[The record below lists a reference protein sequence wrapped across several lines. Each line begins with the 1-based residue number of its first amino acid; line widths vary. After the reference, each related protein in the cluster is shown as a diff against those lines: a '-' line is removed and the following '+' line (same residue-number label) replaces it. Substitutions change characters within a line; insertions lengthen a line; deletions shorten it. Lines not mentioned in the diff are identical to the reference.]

1 MPSARRFK
9 DESKASTAW
18 ADAEMGV
25 KHSPE
30 KKKEEQ
36 APRQTRHTSDS
47 TAGRGSLEEQF
58 LEVQRRAREEARASM
73 AEAAGNG
80 VTPVEVAKETV
91 AQLLAALLNGKDKL
105 PEAEKG
111 TLQERRERLGSEEVL
126 VAPGLEKPIKM
137 DMSNVPPITKDS
149 SVGQVD
155 RWHKA
160 AYRAALASNINN
172 RSRNAAKL
180 AMIGIIPD
188 DVLIKLKPKFDFDQP
203 EAHKATEFAS
213 GWKGVLDLVLK
224 LYGECEPQLNH
235 QLDMLERK
243 KLKGESVAEFHAELC
258 RLQQFTQWT
267 AEKIQ
272 RAIFVAGVEPK
283 WREKLLLEPEE
294 LGLEDTVQFMLRQER
309 ADKKSAHHQA
319 VAHTEALREK
329 EKVEAMKSS
338 ADKHGKADKPPKQAK
353 KKMDA
358 KEWIKDKPCFKCKE
372 VGHYA
377 KDCKSKSESAGN
389 HHARVSATGVDE
401 HEAEYGSVTAP
412 LKYVKVHVG
421 VNTTKKPRGPEAGKK
436 IFRIDKALVDT
447 GSQVNILPVD
457 WARARGLKTFES
469 GVTIRGISE
478 AEIKSDRKTLATVK
492 FGNKMVK
499 AQFVIGQV
507 SKVLLG
513 IDLCKRLGIAE
524 VTAATQAVQGQHGMD
539 RSKKVDP
546 ASQGQNGIGRP
557 VQRDAPAEQHMHIRC
572 SHPGLQ
578 KPLDVRAA
586 CPGGQLPSD
595 QAVMAKLAEV
605 MTLAEVEEM
614 MEANQDIFDD
624 KTKPLSTIKGARMHI
639 ELKPGAVPRAVAAPR
654 PIPYAEKAAVWEAIK
669 EMWDRGIIQ
678 KMGEEPSPWCSS
690 LHYVFKKTGK
700 ARIVN
705 DLRYLNQNI
714 VRPVYPQQTP
724 REAIARIPPDAM
736 WFSVIDMAAGYFQVE
751 LDKESQHLTSF
762 ITPWG
767 RFKYTRDVM
776 GLASAG
782 DFFNQV
788 TDEALAAVMHFIA
801 KVVDDLLV
809 WGSSKEECKE
819 RTEAVFKAC
828 RAANIK
834 LNRDKAVLVQQ
845 EVKFAGSIISK
856 DGVRADPELLA
867 ALAEFP
873 QPQNKTDLRSFLGLA
888 EQVAKF
894 TSQKST
900 VIGPLR
906 CLLNKG
912 QDWFWDD
919 NMQKQFEHARREMT
933 RPQCLARYSPD
944 KPLFLY
950 TDASCI
956 NGLGFILMQEEQD
969 GRRLIVEAGSRC
981 LTGAETRYAVVELEL
996 CGVVWAA
1003 LKLRMFLQGRSF
1015 TVITDH
1021 KPLVGVLE
1029 RSLGAQSNRRL
1040 VNLASKISHLQF
1052 DIKWIAGK
1060 ANMMADALS
1069 RSPVHKPEDKDEE
1082 LGGSEGALVAAHMVQ
1097 GQVSEALT
1105 AWTGAA
1111 SANRVHVEQEERQE
1125 SAHQKRLQTDSA
1137 HDEQITKLRDRIQG
1151 KIPWKKGEPWCDQR
1165 DQLSIAG
1172 DGMCVLFDGKVIVPE
1187 NSKLFLLEAAHVGPL
1202 GAEKM
1207 LHKINACMSW
1217 KGAAK
1222 DVAEWIASCQGC
1234 QRFARS
1240 KPKEEFARVNVP
1252 RGAFH
1257 EAAADFFD
1265 HEGEKYLVYVCRLTF
1280 YFEIK
1285 KFGRATTSGLCT
1297 TNAFREMFARWG
1309 SPKVLRTDG
1318 GPQFISAEF
1327 ARLTDEYGI
1336 LHTRS
1341 SPYNS
1346 QSNGTAES
1354 AVKAAIKLL
1363 RHHRYGTEEFYFAL
1377 ASARNSLT
1385 TGRGESPA
1393 EMVLGQPIRGGDW
1406 AYPEDEA
1413 NLPAPVQR
1421 ARERMEREQDDDKP
1435 DKQTFQEGD
1444 RVLVQD
1450 IQSKQWSQRG
1460 TIYKAA
1466 AGGRS
1471 FQVRLQ
1477 DGTEMWRSRRFLR
1490 HDPGSPPDE
1499 PQQIEESKA
1508 PEQPK
1513 KRGRPRGPAPPRGP
1527 PTRRSSRQR
1536 AEVRPGVSYAE
1547 VSRSGVHPEAMG
1559 EVRKGVMSED

>member
-1 MPSARRFK
+1 
-9 DESKASTAW
+9 
-18 ADAEMGV
+18 MGV
-25 KHSPE
+25 AHSPE
-30 KKKEEQ
+30 KAEKQ
-36 APRQTRHTSDS
+36 APSMETRSTSGS
-47 TAGRGSLEEQF
+47 TTRGGSQEEQF
-58 LEVQRRAREEARASM
+58 QRVVEQAEEEARIEM
-73 AEAAGNG
+73 AEAEESKTTDNEA
-80 VTPVEVAKETV
+80 AMETL
-91 AQLLAALLNGKDKL
+91 AQLLALVKGKA
-105 PEAEKG
+105 PVV
-111 TLQERRERLGSEEVL
+111 ERESIQVRRSRLGSDEVL
-126 VAPGLEKPIKM
+126 VEPSLEKPTKL

-160 AYRAALASNINN
+160 VYRAALASNIDN
-172 RSRNAAKL
+172 RAKNSAVL
-180 AMIGIIPD
+180 TMISVIPD
-188 DVLIKLKPKFDFDQP
+188 DVLIKLKPKFNFDQP
-203 EAHKATEFAS
+203 NAHKSPKFAS
-213 GWKGVLDLVLK
+213 GWKSVLDLVLK
-224 LYGECEPQLNH
+224 LYGECEPELNH
-235 QLDMLERK
+235 QLDMLGRRRH
-243 KLKGESVAEFHAELC
+243 KGETVAEFHAELC
-258 RLQQFTQWT
+258 RLQQFVQWT
-267 AEKIQ
+267 PDKVQ
-272 RAIFVAGVEPK
+272 RAVFVAGMEPK
-283 WREKLLLEPEE
+283 WRQKLLMEPGELE
-294 LGLEDTVQFMLRQER
+294 LQDTVEFMLRQER
-309 ADKKSAHHQA
+309 AEKVNAHCQSVSHTQMLPKGEDVNANETQANKDKKTGQP
-319 VAHTEALREK
+319 LK
-329 EKVEAMKSS
+329 KS
-338 ADKHGKADKPPKQAK
+338 K
-353 KKMDA
+353 KRMDD
-358 KEWIKDKPCFKCKE
+358 KEWIKDKKCFNCKQI
-372 VGHYA
+372 GHFARDCQA
-377 KDCKSKSESAGN
+377 KSADNN
-389 HHARVSATGVDE
+389 HAEVSAAGVDE
-401 HEAEYGSVTAP
+401 HETEYGSVTAP

-421 VNTTKKPRGPEAGKK
+421 VNTTKQPRGPPAGRKVFK
-436 IFRIDKALVDT
+436 IDKALVDT
-447 GSQVNILPVD
+447 GSQVNILPVE
-457 WARARGLKTFES
+457 WARGRGLKTLES

-478 AEIKSDRKTLATVK
+478 AAIKSDRKTLATVK
-492 FGNKMVK
+492 FGNTLVK

-507 SKVLLG
+507 NKVLLG
-513 IDLCKRLGIAE
+513 IDLCKRLGIVA
-524 VTAATQAVQGQHGMD
+524 VANAAAAQSVQSHDGADGSSKEAAAVPSPEG
-539 RSKKVDP
+539 VDM
-546 ASQGQNGIGRP
+546 ARKT
-557 VQRDAPAEQHMHIRC
+557 DAPAEEAQHMHIRC
-572 SHPGLQ
+572 EHPGLQ
-578 KPLDVRAA
+578 GPVDVRVTRSSKEM
-586 CPGGQLPSD
+586 PTD
-595 QAVMAKLAEV
+595 NEVMAELADV
-605 MTLAEVEEM
+605 LSLAEVEEM
-614 MEANQDIFDD
+614 MAEHDDIFDD

-639 ELKPGAVPRAVAAPR
+639 ELKPGAVPRAMAAPR

-669 EMWDRGIIQ
+669 EMWDRGIIE
-678 KMGEEPSPWCSS
+678 KMGSEPSPWCSS

-714 VRPVYPQQTP
+714 VRPIYPQQTP
-724 REAIARIPPDAM
+724 REAIARIPPDAT

-819 RTEAVFKAC
+819 RTEAVFRAC

-856 DGVRADPELLA
+856 EGIRADPELLA

-873 QPQNKTDLRSFLGLA
+873 QPRNKTDLRAFLGLA

-900 VIGPLR
+900 VIGPMR
-906 CLLNKG
+906 CLLTKG
-912 QDWFWDD
+912 QDWFWDE
-919 NMQKQFEHARREMT
+919 NMQKQFERARREMT

-956 NGLGFILMQEEQD
+956 NGLGFILMQEEPD

-1003 LKLRMFLQGRSF
+1003 LKLRMFLQGRKF

-1029 RSLGAQSNRRL
+1029 RALGAQSNRRL

-1069 RSPVHKPEDKDEE
+1069 RSPVHKPDDQDEE
-1082 LGGSEGALVAAHMVQ
+1082 LGGSEGALVAAHLVQ
-1097 GQVSEALT
+1097 GQMSEAIS
-1105 AWTGAA
+1105 AWTEATEV
-1111 SANRVHVEQEERQE
+1111 SRVHVEQEERQE
-1125 SAHQKRLQTDSA
+1125 SAHQKRLKMDSA
-1137 HDEQITKLRDRIQG
+1137 HDERVARLREHIQG
-1151 KIPWKKGEPWCDQR
+1151 GLPWKKGEPWFDQR
-1165 DQLSIAG
+1165 GQLSIAN
-1172 DGMCVLFDGKVIVPE
+1172 DGMCVLFDGKIIVPE
-1187 NSKLFLLEAAHVGPL
+1187 NSKLFLLEAAHTGHL

-1207 LHKINACMSW
+1207 LHKINAGLSW

-1252 RGAFH
+1252 QGAFQ
-1257 EAAADFFD
+1257 EASADFFD

-1280 YFEIK
+1280 YFEVK
-1285 KFGRATTSGLCT
+1285 KFGKATTSGLCT

-1327 ARLTDEYGI
+1327 SRLMDDYGV
-1336 LHTRS
+1336 LHTMS

-1363 RHHRYGTEEFYFAL
+1363 KHHRYGTEGYYFAL

-1385 TGRGESPA
+1385 TGRGETPA

-1406 AYPEDEA
+1406 DYPEKESD
-1413 NLPAPVQR
+1413 LPPPARR
-1421 ARERMEREQDDDKP
+1421 AVERMEREQEGDKP
-1435 DKQTFQEGD
+1435 DKEPFKEGD
-1444 RVLVQD
+1444 RVIVQD
-1450 IQSKQWSQRG
+1450 IQSKQWLEKGVIS
-1460 TIYKAA
+1460 KKA

-1471 FQVRLQ
+1471 FQIKMHN
-1477 DGTEMWRSRRFLR
+1477 GSEMWRSRRFMR
-1490 HDPGSPPDE
+1490 HDTTGPPEVMPE
-1499 PQQIEESKA
+1499 PAQVEP

-1513 KRGRPRGPAPPRGP
+1513 RRGRPRGPAPSKGP

-1536 AEVRPGVSYAE
+1536 AAASYAE
-1547 VSRSGVHPEAMG
+1547 VSRTGIPPEAMG
-1559 EVRKGVMSED
+1559 KVTAKE